1 MRIRITTWLIILGLI
16 GMASGLAAKAPPKQ
30 ISIDKSKSKQPAV
43 TFNHEE
49 HAKTLKI
56 GCKTCHHKGKT
67 EQGCESS
74 GCHEG
79 KAKDK
84 TPGAQEASPT
94 KNPFH
99 IRCIGCHKEKGKGP
113 KACKECHK
121 K

>member
-30 ISIDKSKSKQPAV
+30 VTIDKSKAKMAAVVFPHEDHVKKQ
-43 TFNHEE
+43 
-49 HAKTLKI
+49 KI
-56 GCKTCHHKGKT
+56 ECKTCHHKGKIG
-67 EQGCESS
+67 EDCASA
-74 GCHEG
+74 GCHQG

-84 TPGAQEASPT
+84 VPGAAEASPS

-113 KACKECHK
+113 KACKQCHK
-121 K
+121 